1 MDYAHPEYL
10 MSAEA
15 LKAALQAENPRLR
28 IYDCSVAIKLTGDGF
43 NAESGEP
50 AWRRASIPG
59 SGFMDLV
66 SAFSDSLSPLGFTLP
81 SAEALQEAY
90 QQIGIGSNSQVV
102 LYSATHVMWATRAWW
117 MLHSCG
123 HQQISVLDGGIE
135 AWRKAG
141 GKLTAGENQYPCGD
155 FEVNLDESMWADQ
168 QQVLEAI
175 GDETVCTVNALPSAI
190 HTGAAASPYGRN
202 GHIAGS
208 INVEYDSLL
217 RDGCFRNA
225 DDILAA
231 IAASGLLKS
240 PRTITYC
247 GGGISAT
254 VDAFALKLVGR
265 TDVQVYDGSLSEW
278 AREEGLPMEVE

>member
-1 MDYAHPEYL
+1 MEYTQPDYL
-10 MSAEA
+10 MSAET
-15 LKAALQAENPRLR
+15 LREQLQEGNSSLR
-28 IYDCSVAIKLTGDGF
+28 IYDCSVAIHLTSDGYR
-43 NAESGEP
+43 ADSGED
-50 AWRRASIPG
+50 AWRQAAIPG

-66 SAFSDSLSPLGFTLP
+66 SDFADTSSPLGFTLP

-90 QQIGIGSNSQVV
+90 RRIGIDTESHVV

-123 HQQISVLDGGIE
+123 HQRVSVLDGGIE
-135 AWRKAG
+135 AWRMAG
-141 GKLTAGENQYPCGD
+141 GQLVAGHNAYPPGNFTAL
-155 FEVNLDESMWADQ
+155 LDTSKWADQ

-175 GDETVCTVNALPSAI
+175 GDESVCTVNALPNAM
-190 HTGAAASPYGRN
+190 HRGDVASPYGRN

-217 RDGCFRNA
+217 RDGCFRSA
-225 DDILAA
+225 DDILSAM
-231 IAASGLLKS
+231 AASGLLKA
-240 PRTITYC
+240 PRTIAYC

-278 AREEGLPMEVE
+278 AREESLPMEVG